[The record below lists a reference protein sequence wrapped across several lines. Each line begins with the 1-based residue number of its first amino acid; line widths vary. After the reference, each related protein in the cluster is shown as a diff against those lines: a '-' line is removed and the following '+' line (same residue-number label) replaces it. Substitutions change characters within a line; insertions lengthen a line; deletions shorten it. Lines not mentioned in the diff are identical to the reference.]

1 MTQTKSDLDK
11 KINDAEQKIPDTS
24 RLVKNIDYNFKMT
37 EYKLE
42 NDILRI
48 SGLATNS
55 ELTGIED
62 KMLVVSSEKQILM
75 KKLAK

>member
-1 MTQTKSDLDK
+1 
-11 KINDAEQKIPDTS
+11 
-24 RLVKNIDYNFKMT
+24 MT

-42 NDILRI
+42 NEILRI
-48 SGLATNS
+48 SSLATDC